1 MSRIQKGEVN
11 LDFDR
16 AEARFQNA
24 FNELLK
30 QSKKS
35 TQELWEQQLGGIV
48 KNLFAVTPPMG
59 GEKASIKYP
68 PPGKRKRGVV
78 INFKQGK
85 NNGKSGQESDI
96 ARAFKKAKKSDENVL
111 SQYLARRTKLKRFRK
126 FGEKINATP
135 ADIAMVR
142 KNLEERQGITASG
155 WMSAVEKLSVSGIPK
170 WITRH
175 AGKIPSK
182 CIVSTV
188 RDGYTFFEATNGTNH
203 YESGKI
209 ERRIAVAI
217 NNQAKVIERWVKNYN
232 EQLGNQILQNLS

>member
-11 LDFDR
+11 LDFYY
-16 AEARFQNA
+16 AEMRFQKA
-24 FNELLK
+24 FDGLLSN
-30 QSKKS
+30 SKKS
-35 TQELWEQQLGGIV
+35 TQELWEQQVGGIV
-48 KNLFAVTPPMG
+48 RNLFAVTPPMG
-59 GEKASIKYP
+59 GENASIKYP
-68 PPGKRKRGVV
+68 KPGEKRRGIV

-85 NNGKSGQESDI
+85 DKGKAGQESDI

-111 SQYLARRTKLKRFRK
+111 AQYLARRTKLKRFRK

-155 WMSAVEKLSVSGIPK
+155 WIKAVEKLSVSGIPK

-182 CIVSTV
+182 CTVSTI

-203 YESGKI
+203 YESKKI
-209 ERRIAVAI
+209 EGRIAIAI
-217 NNQAKVIERWVKNYN
+217 NLQAQSIERWLKSYN
-232 EQLGNQILQNLS
+232 ENLLREALR